1 MSGATVPPP
10 ETDSTRPGPPGDGG
24 RGLPHRGAVQ
34 IAAEDAAQ
42 IAAQKAETGGSLRR
56 FDVVE
61 RALHWI
67 NAGLFAILMTTAAA
81 LYVPDISAMVG
92 RRELVKTIHVYAG
105 LALPVP
111 LLLAALS
118 PRWGRAFRADVRR
131 LNRWLPADGQ
141 WLRQRGWRRDRD
153 SGVPLGKFN
162 PGQKI
167 NAAFT
172 AGAILVMLATGS
184 IMRWYKPWPLQWRTG
199 ATFVHDWI
207 AIALF
212 CTITGHVMMAVGD
225 PDSLRS
231 MVGGRI
237 SHRWARHHAPLWL
250 EELERK

>member
-1 MSGATVPPP
+1 MNGATVPPP
-10 ETDSTRPGPPGDGG
+10 ETDSTGPGPPGSGG
-24 RGLPHRGAVQ
+24 RESPHRGV
-34 IAAEDAAQ
+34 AQ
-42 IAAQKAETGGSLRR
+42 NTEKGGSVKR
-56 FDVVE
+56 FDAVE

-67 NAGLFAILMTTAAA
+67 NAGLFAVVMTTAAA

-92 RRELVKTIHVYAG
+92 RREVVKTIHVYAG

-111 LLLAALS
+111 LLLAALG

-131 LNRWLPADGQ
+131 LNRWLPGDRQ
-141 WLRQRGWRRDRD
+141 WFRQRGWRRGRE
-153 SGVPLGKFN
+153 SGIALGKFN

-184 IMRWYKPWPLQWRTG
+184 IMRWYKPWPLRWRTG

-225 PDSLRS
+225 PESLRS

-237 SHRWARHHAPLWL
+237 SRRWARHHAPLWL
-250 EELERK
+250 EELERH

>member
-1 MSGATVPPP
+1 MSGATRPRP
-10 ETDSTRPGPPGDGG
+10 ETNSTEVGPGR
-24 RGLPHRGAVQ
+24 RGSANGP
-34 IAAEDAAQ
+34 AAE
-42 IAAQKAETGGSLRR
+42 EGGSVRR

-61 RALHWI
+61 RAIHWI
-67 NAGLFAILMTTAAA
+67 NAGLFAVLMATAAA
-81 LYVPDISAMVG
+81 LYVPDVSAMVG

-111 LLLAALS
+111 LLLAVLG
-118 PRWGRAFRADVRR
+118 PRWGRAFRADIKR
-131 LNRWLPADGQ
+131 LNRWIPADRH
-141 WLRQRGWRRDRD
+141 WLRSRGWRRDRQ
-153 SGVPLGKFN
+153 SGVALGKFN

-172 AGAILVMLATGS
+172 AGAILVMSATGS
-184 IMRWYKPWPLQWRTG
+184 IMRWYKPWPLRWRTG

-212 CTITGHVMMAVGD
+212 CTITGHVIMAVGD

-231 MVGGRI
+231 MVSGRI

-250 EELERK
+250 EELERD

>member
-1 MSGATVPPP
+1 MSGATRPPP
-10 ETDSTRPGPPGDGG
+10 ETGSTEVGPGRRGSANG
-24 RGLPHRGAVQ
+24 R
-34 IAAEDAAQ
+34 AAE
-42 IAAQKAETGGSLRR
+42 EGGSLWC

-61 RALHWI
+61 RAIHWI
-67 NAGLFAILMTTAAA
+67 NAGLFAVLMATAAA
-81 LYVPDISAMVG
+81 LYVPDVSAMVG

-111 LLLAALS
+111 LLLAVLG
-118 PRWGRAFRADVRR
+118 PRWGRAFRADIRR
-131 LNRWLPADGQ
+131 LNRWIPADRQ
-141 WLRQRGWRRDRD
+141 WLRSPGWRRDRQ
-153 SGVPLGKFN
+153 SGVALGKFN

-184 IMRWYKPWPLQWRTG
+184 IMRWYKPWPLRWRTG

-212 CTITGHVMMAVGD
+212 CAITGHVIMAVGD

-237 SHRWARHHAPLWL
+237 SRRWARHHAPLWL
-250 EELERK
+250 EELERD